1 MTQTDIVLRDYIRD
15 WDPAGFIEAGYPLD
29 EYDPEA
35 LAIRLEFDNNS
46 QITQEQLT
54 SLIRKT
60 FKERLDL
67 DSDNFV
73 NECQVRS
80 TEILRL
86 LANHKDAE

>member
-46 QITQEQLT
+46 QI
-54 SLIRKT
+54 I
-60 FKERLDL
+60 KERLEL